1 MGRTT
6 GLNVARGPLE
16 AGGAFVEGAVDVNV
30 AEFLALEAG
39 FMVSGM
45 VTGQG
50 SIVVTASPPD
60 VGAFQDGFFFF
71 G

>member
-1 MGRTT
+1 M

-16 AGGAFVEGAVDVNV
+16 AGGAFVEGAVDVNM
-30 AEFLALEAG
+30 AKFPALEAG
-39 FMVSGM
+39 FMVLGM

-50 SIVVTASPPD
+50 SVVVTASPPD
-60 VGAFQDGFFFF
+60 VSAFQGGFFFF